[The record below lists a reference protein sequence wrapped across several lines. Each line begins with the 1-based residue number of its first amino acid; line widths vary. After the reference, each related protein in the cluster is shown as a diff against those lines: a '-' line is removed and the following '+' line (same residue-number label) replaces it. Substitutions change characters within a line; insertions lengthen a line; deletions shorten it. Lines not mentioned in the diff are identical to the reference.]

1 MLDSTCS
8 VAGCNF
14 VFNGNDTSP
23 TLSTL
28 SSTTMT
34 TGPLSLTG
42 LRFDIGSRVA
52 VSFTNAVTGKVT

>member
-1 MLDSTCS
+1 MQDSTCS
-8 VAGCNF
+8 SAACNI

-23 TLSTL
+23 MLSTL

-34 TGPLSLTG
+34 TGPLTLTG
-42 LRFDIGSRVA
+42 SRFDIGSRVA